1 MWRPAPPVPSIQRE
15 RSPGGMQSVSSVRI
29 HRLHF
34 PLHVYSALT
43 LCPPP
48 PHTHPSPPLEM
59 GEGNGEIA
67 SPETN
72 QEHNQKIAWS
82 KRHGSAPA
90 RRPPLSAECYAI
102 AGILVPLRGES
113 TPLLPLSPSRPP
125 PILSFFHPAG
135 FYWLIAAYAF
145 QNRDVPLAEPAC
157 PQETL
162 TPGWGGGAPLS

>member
-113 TPLLPLSPSRPP
+113 TPPSPPLPLSPASH
-125 PILSFFHPAG
+125 SFFFPPCR
-135 FYWLIAAYAF
+135 LLLAYSSLCVSEQGRSPRGASVPT
-145 QNRDVPLAEPAC
+145 RDPHTGV
-157 PQETL
+157 
-162 TPGWGGGAPLS
+162 GGGAPLS